1 MARALG
7 LVETRGLVAA
17 IEAAD
22 AMMKA
27 ARVELV
33 GKEKVDP
40 AMITIKV
47 VGEVAAVKAS
57 VDAGAAAASRVGELV
72 STHIIPQPDIQLTN
86 LIPEITDT
94 KKEFIKE
101 QKTVKPSPVPVKKPE
116 PEVKKEVKKTPPA
129 KPTLSVPPPS
139 DTIQRLREEALKS
152 DQTKKESKD
161 LFSHSV
167 SETSKKL
174 SEIENLNVHELRRL
188 ARSVKGFP
196 IQGRVISKATRSVL
210 LNYFKEIGY

>member
-27 ARVELV
+27 ANVELA
-33 GKEKVDP
+33 GKERVDP

-47 VGEVAAVKAS
+47 VGEVAAVKAA

-72 STHIIPQPDIQLTN
+72 STHIIPQPDNQLTD

-94 KKEFIKE
+94 KKDLIKE
-101 QKTVKPSPVPVKKPE
+101 RKTEKPLPVSVKKPE
-116 PEVKKEVKKTPPA
+116 SEEKKEVKKAPPA
-129 KPTLSVPPPS
+129 KPVLSTPPPS

-161 LFSHSV
+161 FFSHTV
-167 SETSKKL
+167 SETSKK
-174 SEIENLNVHELRRL
+174 SGEIENLNVHELRRL

-196 IQGRVISKATRSVL
+196 IQGRVISKATRTEL